1 MKVSTE
7 IIPDC
12 QAVLTI
18 EVEQER
24 LDQAREESY
33 RRLAARTVIPGFRKG
48 KAPRSMVERHLGKER
63 IYEDALQGLLPKVY
77 REAVKESGIKAL
89 ALPDLEVTQ
98 REPLVLK
105 ATIPLQPEVEL
116 GNYRG
121 VRVQPES
128 VFVTDE
134 QVEAALR
141 EIQEQHAEWV
151 PVEGQPARI
160 GDRVVIDLR
169 ATLGDRTIAN
179 DRGILYPLIADSDVP
194 APGFSL
200 EVAGM
205 SPGETREFKVRYPEG
220 YYDRALAGQEADF
233 EVALYEV
240 KEKHLPPVDD
250 ALAKTVGDFAD
261 LEALKTRLRENMQA
275 RAEAEARQRLVDRV
289 VAAVVEG
296 AKVQFPPL
304 LVEEELE
311 RMVQRRRDN
320 LRRQGLTL
328 EGYLGMRKRTEEE
341 FREELRPRARERAKT
356 GLVLME
362 VARAENISVAPTD
375 VDREIEEISQAN
387 GERSVRVRRGLS
399 TERSRRNIED
409 ILLERKIVDR
419 LVEIAT
425 AKEGGLPSD
434 FVVVTH

>member
-1 MKVSTE
+1 M
-7 IIPDC
+7 
-12 QAVLTI
+12 TI

-24 LDQAREESY
+24 LAQAREESY
-33 RRLAARTVIPGFRKG
+33 RRLAARTVISGFRKG

-63 IYEDALQGLLPKVY
+63 IYEDALEGLLPRVY
-77 REAVKESGIKAL
+77 QEAVKESGIKPL
-89 ALPDLEVTQ
+89 ALPDLEVTK

-105 ATIPLQPEVEL
+105 ATVPLEPEVEL

-128 VFVTDE
+128 AFVTDE

-151 PVEGQPARI
+151 PVEGRPARI
-160 GDRVVIDLR
+160 GDRVVIDLK

-220 YYDRALAGQEADF
+220 YYNQVLAGQEVDF
-233 EVALYEV
+233 EVTLYEV

-250 ALAKTVGDFAD
+250 ALARTVGDFAD
-261 LEALKTRLRENMQA
+261 LEALKARLRENMEA
-275 RAEAEARQRLVDRV
+275 RAEAEARQRLADRV
-289 VAAVVEG
+289 VAAVVKG
-296 AKVQFPPL
+296 ARVQFPPL

-311 RMVQRRRDN
+311 RMIQRRRDT

-328 EGYLGMRKRTEEE
+328 DGYLGMMKRTEEE
-341 FREELRPRARERAKT
+341 FREELRHHARESVKT
-356 GLVLME
+356 GLVLGE
-362 VARAENISVAPTD
+362 VARMENIDVAPED
-375 VDREIEEISQAN
+375 IDKEIAGISQAN
-387 GERSVRVRRGLS
+387 GERSVRVRKGLS
-399 TERSRRNIED
+399 TAQRRRNIKN
-409 ILLERKIVDR
+409 ILLGRKIVNR